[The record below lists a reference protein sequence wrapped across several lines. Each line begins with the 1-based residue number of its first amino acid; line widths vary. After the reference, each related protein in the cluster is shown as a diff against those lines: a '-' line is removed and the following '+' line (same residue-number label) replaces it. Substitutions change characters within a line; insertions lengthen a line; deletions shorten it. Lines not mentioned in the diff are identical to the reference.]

1 MTLISNK
8 YLEIH
13 LIKGIVLG
21 VAKADNEYAIM
32 LGCIVIEFKPQRN
45 VKLKRGTRV
54 GKPSTF

>member
-21 VAKADNEYAIM
+21 VAKADNEYALM
-32 LGCIVIEFKPQRN
+32 LGCVVIEFKPQRN